1 MICFSPAAEAGSNH
15 APVPWRENRH
25 GCFFCHDNKLIPG
38 TAGWGNQPHALSRG
52 SSMSTQDKRRDD
64 TDLQQ
69 AIQKTNK
76 KNTVNTNASFAR
88 TAACI
93 VLTAVL
99 IVLDQI
105 TKKIAVR
112 VLASGTAIPLIPGVL
127 EFTYVQNRG
136 AAFGILQNARPFF
149 FVITAA
155 ALIVIG
161 YILSRIP
168 SGRKYIPAVLCL
180 CAIAAGAVG
189 NLIDRILLSY
199 VRDFI
204 YFSLI
209 DFPVFNVADIYI
221 TCATIIMVLLCLFFY
236 KEEDLAFLGKDS

>member
-1 MICFSPAAEAGSNH
+1 MN
-15 APVPWRENRH
+15 
-25 GCFFCHDNKLIPG
+25 
-38 TAGWGNQPHALSRG
+38 
-52 SSMSTQDKRRDD
+52 TQDKRRDQAD
-64 TDLQQ
+64 VQQ
-69 AIQKTNK
+69 TNQQTKTNINPPVK
-76 KNTVNTNASFAR
+76 RTASPAR
-88 TAACI
+88 AAACI
-93 VLTAVL
+93 ALTAVL
-99 IVLDQI
+99 LVLDQV
-105 TKKIAVR
+105 TKKIAVQ
-112 VLASGTAIPLIPGVL
+112 VLASGTVIPVIPGVL

-155 ALIVIG
+155 ALIFIG

-189 NLIDRILLSY
+189 NLIDRIALSY

-221 TCATIIMVLLCLFFY
+221 TCATIIMVLLCLFYY
-236 KEEDLAFLGKDS
+236 KEEDLAFLGKD